1 MPSVSTAGVAMD
13 AAARSVAAILKAI
26 PRAILFF
33 CLSENNIILVDGAR
47 VLCVC
52 VARSGVSGS
61 WVP

>member
-1 MPSVSTAGVAMD
+1 MPSVSTAGIAMD
-13 AAARSVAAILKAI
+13 AAARSVAAILRAK
-26 PRAILFF
+26 PRAIFF

-61 WVP
+61 RVQ